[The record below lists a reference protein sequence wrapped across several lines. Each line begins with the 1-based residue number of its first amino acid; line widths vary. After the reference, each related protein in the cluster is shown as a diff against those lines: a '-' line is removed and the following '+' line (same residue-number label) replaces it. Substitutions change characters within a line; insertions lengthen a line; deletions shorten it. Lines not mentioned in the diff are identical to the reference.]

1 MKFIYF
7 TCYLLHCTRIQGCA
21 PKVLNESLES
31 LTAVVLGYK
40 RPRLSECVVL
50 QKQLIRALAPGNY
63 HIRFTQELINVIRCF
78 AADKIYLKEVGA
90 FGITLV
96 A

>member
-1 MKFIYF
+1 MKLTYF
-7 TCYLLHCTRIQGCA
+7 TRYLLHCTRIQGCA

-31 LTAVVLGYK
+31 LTAIVLGYK
-40 RPRLSECVVL
+40 RPRLSECMVL

-63 HIRFTQELINVIRCF
+63 YIELINVIRCF

-90 FGITLV
+90 FGITFV